1 MKAANISLQEI
12 FNEIPVEKREEARL
26 SFAISDR
33 ISVLMEERGLN
44 KKQLAEALGKRPNE
58 ITRWLSGE
66 HNFTISTL
74 AMLST
79 FFGKPIITIRETHNS
94 NSCP

>member
-1 MKAANISLQEI
+1 MRTANISLQEI
-12 FNEIPVEKREEARL
+12 FNEIPVEKREETRL
-26 SFAISDR
+26 SFAISNR
-33 ISVLMEERGLN
+33 IAALMQERGLN

-79 FFGKPIITIRETHNS
+79 FFGKPIINV
-94 NSCP
+94 

>member
-1 MKAANISLQEI
+1 MRTANISLKEI
-12 FNEIPVEKREEARL
+12 FNEIPVEKREETRL
-26 SFAISDR
+26 SFAISNR
-33 ISVLMEERGLN
+33 LASLMQERGLN

-58 ITRWLSGE
+58 VTRWLSGE

-79 FFGKPIITIRETHNS
+79 FFGKSIINV
-94 NSCP
+94 